1 MNDTTA
7 VHFCSHASSRS
18 LLTLLDGIILEP
30 FLSSH
35 RDDTRNALV
44 SSSLALL
51 LLLLLDVRIRCSII
65 SVFQQ
70 HLPSCSRALCTEKM
84 RTACMNID
92 LESTF
97 TLLFYSQ
104 SGRSHNGSVSTT
116 DQCAYPIFYLPIF
129 LHVTEPLRGSCNDFG
144 STFQDSAN
152 LKTSLLEQRGWLF

>member
-1 MNDTTA
+1 MNDATEL
-7 VHFCSHASSRS
+7 HFCSHASSRS

-35 RDDTRNALV
+35 RDDTRNALL
-44 SSSLALL
+44 SSSLSLLL
-51 LLLLLDVRIRCSII
+51 LLLLLDVRTRCSII

-92 LESTF
+92 LVSTF

-116 DQCAYPIFYLPIF
+116 DQCAYPIFLPTNF
-129 LHVTEPLRGSCNDFG
+129 LACDPATLRE
-144 STFQDSAN
+144 
-152 LKTSLLEQRGWLF
+152 L